1 MTRACCQAVANMV
14 TANDEVAN
22 AYLTEVLQLEEKDN
36 LVSSG
41 VVPQYGLTH
50 FPRMFVLT

>member
-41 VVPQYGLTH
+41 VIPQYGLTH

>member
-22 AYLTEVLQLEEKDN
+22 AYLTQRIKLEEKDN
-36 LVSSG
+36 LIS
-41 VVPQYGLTH
+41 
-50 FPRMFVLT
+50 

>member
-22 AYLTEVLQLEEKDN
+22 AYLTERLQLEEEDS
-36 LVSSG
+36 LIS
-41 VVPQYGLTH
+41 
-50 FPRMFVLT
+50 